1 MNENFKE
8 VEIKDENI
16 INENKVVEGN
26 SINLKGMQNFIITL
40 DKKICRIILS
50 DSYGSGFLCKIP
62 YPNENDVFKV
72 LITNNHV
79 LNEDTLKNINKL
91 RIEINKSQKEINL
104 NAERKIWTDKNLDYT
119 IIEILNSDNF
129 NDFLVADYNDV
140 NDENLQN
147 IKYLNCSILLA
158 AYMENQQIFFNQRN
172 IISTPNQLGKFLHD
186 CNTVPGSSG
195 GPIISVDNF
204 NVIGIHKG
212 YDKKHDKNV
221 GILLRNIINN
231 IRNKN
236 NLIKLDNKKI
246 INITLDDY
254 TNKNNLNAI
263 NNINNEKE
271 NFDNDINDENN
282 ADNYNFNN
290 ILNNI
295 VDKKIINE
303 IIKTNHSIKV
313 VFLGESEAFK
323 TRVINQFIDEKKS
336 NFNLDMKLKFVKIP
350 EFDAELKFAIWDIV
364 GQRRFR
370 HLCPIYLKDADV
382 IIMVYDITKDD
393 TFKEI
398 QDFWYDQI
406 KKHCK
411 TNPIIGIIG
420 NNYNQINNQK
430 ISFKEGRAYAE
441 KIDAFFRTSSLES
454 NININKL
461 FIDIGKTYLLKK
473 QEEYRK
479 NNEKKCIII

>member
-1 MNENFKE
+1 MNENFNE
-8 VEIKDENI
+8 VEIIDENI

-62 YPNENDVFKV
+62 YPEEDDVFKV

-79 LNEDTLKNINKL
+79 LNEKTLKTIKKI

-119 IIEILNSDNF
+119 IIEVLNSDDF

-172 IISTPNQLGKFLHD
+172 IISTPNQIGKFLHD

-236 NLIKLDNKKI
+236 SLINLDSNNN
-246 INITLDDY
+246 INIIIDDFP
-254 TNKNNLNAI
+254 NI
-263 NNINNEKE
+263 NNID
-271 NFDNDINDENN
+271 DNDNIKDEEENIDNEINDENN

-290 ILNNI
+290 IINNI

-303 IIKTNHSIKV
+303 IIKTNDSLKV
-313 VFLGESEAFK
+313 VFLGESDSFK
-323 TRVINQFIDEKKS
+323 TRIINQFMDVQLSLSPPYLI
-336 NFNLDMKLKFVKIP
+336 KFVKIP
-350 EFDAELKFAIWDIV
+350 EFDVNLKLEIWDTV
-364 GQRRFR
+364 GERAYRP
-370 HLCPIYLKDADV
+370 LCATFLGNADV
-382 IIMVYDITKDD
+382 VIMVYDITKDN

-398 QDFWYDQI
+398 QDYWSNQI
-406 KKHCK
+406 NKHCK
-411 TNPIIGIIG
+411 DKPIIGIIG
-420 NNYNQINNQK
+420 NNYNQIHNQK
-430 ISFKEGRAYAE
+430 ISFKEGREYAE
-441 KIDAFFRTSSLES
+441 KIGAFFRTSSLES

-473 QEEYRK
+473 QKEYRENK
-479 NNEKKCIII
+479 EKTCIII

>member
-1 MNENFKE
+1 MNEK
-8 VEIKDENI
+8 
-16 INENKVVEGN
+16 
-26 SINLKGMQNFIITL
+26 
-40 DKKICRIILS
+40 
-50 DSYGSGFLCKIP
+50 
-62 YPNENDVFKV
+62 
-72 LITNNHV
+72 
-79 LNEDTLKNINKL
+79 TLKNIKKI

-212 YDKKHDKNV
+212 YDKKHGKNV

-236 NLIKLDNKKI
+236 SLIKLDNNNN
-246 INITLDDY
+246 INIIIDDFP
-254 TNKNNLNAI
+254 NI
-263 NNINNEKE
+263 NNINDNNNIIDEEE
-271 NFDNDINDENN
+271 NIDNDINDENN

-290 ILNNI
+290 IINNI
-295 VDKKIINE
+295 IDKKIINE
-303 IIKTNHSIKV
+303 IIKTNNALKV
-313 VFLGESEAFK
+313 VFLGECDAFK
-323 TRVINQFIDEKKS
+323 TRIINQFMDIHL
-336 NFNLDMKLKFVKIP
+336 NLSAQWLSKYVNIP
-350 EFDAELKFAIWDIV
+350 EFDAQLKFDIWDTV
-364 GQRRFR
+364 GQRAYRPLCARF
-370 HLCPIYLKDADV
+370 LENADV
-382 IIMVYDITKDD
+382 IIMVYDITKDN

-398 QDFWYDQI
+398 QDYWYV
-406 KKHCK
+406 K
-411 TNPIIGIIG
+411 
-420 NNYNQINNQK
+420 
-430 ISFKEGRAYAE
+430 
-441 KIDAFFRTSSLES
+441 
-454 NININKL
+454 
-461 FIDIGKTYLLKK
+461 
-473 QEEYRK
+473 
-479 NNEKKCIII
+479 

>member
-1 MNENFKE
+1 MNENFNE
-8 VEIKDENI
+8 VDIIDENI

-62 YPNENDVFKV
+62 YPEKDDVFKV

-79 LNEDTLKNINKL
+79 LNEQTLKTIKKI

-158 AYMENQQIFFNQRN
+158 AYMENQQIYFNQRN
-172 IISTPNQLGKFLHD
+172 IISTPNKQGKFLHD
-186 CNTVPGSSG
+186 RNTVPGSSG

-313 VFLGESEAFK
+313 IFLGESEAFK

-420 NNYNQINNQK
+420 NNYNQMHNQK
-430 ISFKEGRAYAE
+430 VSFKEGR
-441 KIDAFFRTSSLES
+441 
-454 NININKL
+454 
-461 FIDIGKTYLLKK
+461 TY
-473 QEEYRK
+473 
-479 NNEKKCIII
+479 

>member
-1 MNENFKE
+1 
-8 VEIKDENI
+8 
-16 INENKVVEGN
+16 
-26 SINLKGMQNFIITL
+26 
-40 DKKICRIILS
+40 
-50 DSYGSGFLCKIP
+50 
-62 YPNENDVFKV
+62 
-72 LITNNHV
+72 
-79 LNEDTLKNINKL
+79 
-91 RIEINKSQKEINL
+91 
-104 NAERKIWTDKNLDYT
+104 
-119 IIEILNSDNF
+119 
-129 NDFLVADYNDV
+129 
-140 NDENLQN
+140 
-147 IKYLNCSILLA
+147 
-158 AYMENQQIFFNQRN
+158 MENQQIYFNQRN
-172 IISTPNQLGKFLHD
+172 IISTPNKQGKFLHD

-246 INITLDDY
+246 INITADDY

-290 ILNNI
+290 IINNI

-303 IIKTNHSIKV
+303 IIKTNNALKV
-313 VFLGESEAFK
+313 VFLGECDAFK
-323 TRVINQFIDEKKS
+323 TRIINQFMDIQ
-336 NFNLDMKLKFVKIP
+336 LKMNAQWVSKYVNIP
-350 EFDAELKFAIWDIV
+350 EFDVQLKFDIWDTV
-364 GQRRFR
+364 GERAYRSF
-370 HLCPIYLKDADV
+370 CAVFLKNADV
-382 IIMVYDITKDD
+382 IIMVYDITKDN

-398 QDFWYDQI
+398 QDYWYDQI

-420 NNYNQINNQK
+420 NNYNQMHNQK
-430 ISFKEGRAYAE
+430 VSFKEGRTYSE
-441 KIDAFFRTSSLES
+441 KIGAFFRTSSLES